1 MGADIY
7 DDDLDEGVTD
17 PAAAAVADGKG
28 EPAKDAGGESKK
40 SAAPRDIKSIKE
52 EPNKGTES
60 GKKEGDGGKVLSD
73 EEYQNFR
80 AMEQE
85 RQLKELETD
94 FKKEYGDFNMQKVL
108 DKMFELDEKNKGY
121 LEKNFNPTG
130 IENVYLKYFKD
141 KAPQDDEYDVV
152 HGKGG
157 SAIDRG
163 EMARR
168 INRDKPRGEA
178 RLSKQNFLN

>member
-1 MGADIY
+1 MDPDIY

-17 PAAAAVADGKG
+17 PAAAAAADGKG
-28 EPAKDAGGESKK
+28 EPAKDAGDEPKK
-40 SAAPRDIKSIKE
+40 SVTPRDIKSIKE
-52 EPNKGTES
+52 EPNKGAAP

-73 EEYQNFR
+73 EEYQSFR

-94 FKKEYGDFNMQKVL
+94 FKKEYRDFNMQKVL

-130 IENVYLKYFKD
+130 IENVYLKYFKG
-141 KAPQDDEYDVV
+141 APQDDEYDVV

-168 INRDKPRGEA
+168 INKGEISQEEKLA
-178 RLSKQNFLN
+178 YLAKIY

>member
-1 MGADIY
+1 MDPDIY

-17 PAAAAVADGKG
+17 PA
-28 EPAKDAGGESKK
+28 DAGGEHKRSAVPRDDK
-40 SAAPRDIKSIKE
+40 SAKD
-52 EPNKGTES
+52 EPSKGAEP
-60 GKKEGDGGKVLSD
+60 GKKEGAGGKVLSD
-73 EEYQNFR
+73 EEYQSFR

-130 IENVYLKYFKD
+130 IENVYLKYFKG
-141 KAPQDDEYDVV
+141 APQDDEYDVV

-168 INRDKPRGEA
+168 INKGEISQEEKLA
-178 RLSKQNFLN
+178 YLSKIY

>member
-1 MGADIY
+1 MAEDIY
-7 DDDLDEGVTD
+7 DDDLDEGVAD
-17 PAAAAVADGKG
+17 PAA
-28 EPAKDAGGESKK
+28 DAGGEPKK
-40 SAAPRDIKSIKE
+40 SAAPRDDKSAKE
-52 EPNKGTES
+52 EPSKGAEP
-60 GKKEGDGGKVLSD
+60 GKKESAGGKVLSD
-73 EEYQNFR
+73 EEYQSFR

-108 DKMFELDEKNKGY
+108 DKMFELDEKDKGY

-130 IENVYLKYFKD
+130 IENVYLKYFKG
-141 KAPQDDEYDVV
+141 APQDDEYDVV

-168 INRDKPRGEA
+168 INKGEISQEEKLA
-178 RLSKQNFLN
+178 YLAKIY

>member
-1 MGADIY
+1 MDVDIY

-17 PAAAAVADGKG
+17 PAAAAVADGKE
-28 EPAKDAGGESKK
+28 EPAKDAGGEPKK
-40 SAAPRDIKSIKE
+40 SAAPRDDKSAKD
-52 EPNKGTES
+52 EPNKGVEP
-60 GKKEGDGGKVLSD
+60 GKKEGAGGKVLSD
-73 EEYQNFR
+73 EEYQSFR

-108 DKMFELDEKNKGY
+108 DKMFELDEKDKGY

-130 IENVYLKYFKD
+130 IENVYLKDFKG
-141 KAPQDDEYDVV
+141 APQDDEYDVV

-168 INRDKPRGEA
+168 INKGEISQEEKLA
-178 RLSKQNFLN
+178 YLAKIY

>member
-1 MGADIY
+1 MAEDIY
-7 DDDLDEGVTD
+7 DDDLAAGRGG
-17 PAAAAVADGKG
+17 PAR
-28 EPAKDAGGESKK
+28 EAGGEPKK
-40 SAAPRDIKSIKE
+40 SVAPRDDKSTKE
-52 EPNKGTES
+52 EQSKGAEP
-60 GKKEGDGGKVLSD
+60 GKKEGAGGKVLSD
-73 EEYQNFR
+73 EEYQSFR

-108 DKMFELDEKNKGY
+108 DKMFELDEKDKGY

-130 IENVYLKYFKD
+130 IENVYLKYFKG
-141 KAPQDDEYDVV
+141 APQDDEYDVV

-168 INRDKPRGEA
+168 INKGEISQEEKLA
-178 RLSKQNFLN
+178 YLAKIY

>member
-1 MGADIY
+1 MDVDIY

-28 EPAKDAGGESKK
+28 EPAKDAGGEPKK
-40 SAAPRDIKSIKE
+40 SAAPRDDKSIKD
-52 EPNKGTES
+52 EPNKGAEP
-60 GKKEGDGGKVLSD
+60 GKKEGAAGKVLSD
-73 EEYQNFR
+73 EEYQSFR

-108 DKMFELDEKNKGY
+108 DKMFELDEKDKGY

-130 IENVYLKYFKD
+130 IENVYLKYFKG
-141 KAPQDDEYDVV
+141 APQDDEYDVV

-168 INRDKPRGEA
+168 INKGEISQEEKLA
-178 RLSKQNFLN
+178 YLSKIY

>member
-1 MGADIY
+1 MDPDIY

-17 PAAAAVADGKG
+17 PAAAAAADGKG
-28 EPAKDAGGESKK
+28 EPAKDAGDEPKK
-40 SAAPRDIKSIKE
+40 SVAPRDIKSVKE
-52 EPNKGTES
+52 EPNKGAAP
-60 GKKEGDGGKVLSD
+60 GKKEGAGGKVLSD
-73 EEYQNFR
+73 EEYQSFR

-85 RQLKELETD
+85 RQLKELEMD

-141 KAPQDDEYDVV
+141 KALQDDEYDVV

-168 INRDKPRGEA
+168 INKGEISQEEKLA
-178 RLSKQNFLN
+178 YLAKIY

>member
-1 MGADIY
+1 MDVDIY

-17 PAAAAVADGKG
+17 PAAAAAADGKG
-28 EPAKDAGGESKK
+28 QPAKDAGGEPKK
-40 SAAPRDIKSIKE
+40 SAAPRDDKSVKD
-52 EPNKGTES
+52 EPNKGAEP
-60 GKKEGDGGKVLSD
+60 GKKEGARGKVLSD
-73 EEYQNFR
+73 EEYQSFR

-168 INRDKPRGEA
+168 INKGEISQEEKLA
-178 RLSKQNFLN
+178 YLSKIY